1 MEPQTIHVLW
11 WLFCYQVIAYSKNEH
26 EASAPVI
33 VNTRKLGEILLH
45 EAVNKVGDWWFIY
58 LFIYY
63 FLPDTAFLLA
73 HNLTASHVTTTSA
86 LFQWKHNPKN
96 NVHDLDFKVT
106 YSAFHCMYVTKFQ
119 YPSLLLDT
127 VEMFRNSTIHKGW
140 RSNGRE
146 VPFWAQDSFHF
157 AFLSELL
164 HQRPCTQHPLHLL
177 HCLCCRSH
185 AEHTKHTGSVHHT
198 SWK

>member
-58 LFIYY
+58 LFIIS
-63 FLPDTAFLLA
+63 FLIQRFCW
-73 HNLTASHVTTTSA
+73 HTTS
-86 LFQWKHNPKN
+86 LPLMSQPPVHCFSGNTTPK
-96 NVHDLDFKVT
+96 T
-106 YSAFHCMYVTKFQ
+106 MSMTWISRWQCSAFHCMYVTKFQ